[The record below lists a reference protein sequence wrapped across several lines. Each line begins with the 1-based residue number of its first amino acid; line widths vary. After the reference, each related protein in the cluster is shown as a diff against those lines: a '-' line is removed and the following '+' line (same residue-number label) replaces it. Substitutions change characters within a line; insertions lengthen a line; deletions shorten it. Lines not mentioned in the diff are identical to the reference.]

1 MVRACASTT
10 RRRVERSGT
19 MSRRPTV
26 RGRNPNVLSAIL
38 GARRS
43 FASRT
48 LFVSSSDPNSDFTS
62 ETAIARAAPCPARMS
77 IEPRSPNSE
86 YDTSTAVVHPRAWKT
101 ARARSTI
108 RAWASSRSRS
118 AIAPFQNVAS
128 LARPSTASKIRRVRS
143 SATTPTRPAS
153 ISMTSPRGTPARS
166 ATAACVMPDRR
177 RIARSRRPTRSSSA
191 DGTCRTVPC
200 GPHLALTQRVAR
212 RPHGGAD
219 RRGRFPRMSPLQ
231 TASRLVAAAFLR
243 PSQRG
248 TPEPN

>member
-1 MVRACASTT
+1 
-10 RRRVERSGT
+10 
-19 MSRRPTV
+19 
-26 RGRNPNVLSAIL
+26 
-38 GARRS
+38 
-43 FASRT
+43 
-48 LFVSSSDPNSDFTS
+48 
-62 ETAIARAAPCPARMS
+62 
-77 IEPRSPNSE
+77 
-86 YDTSTAVVHPRAWKT
+86 
-101 ARARSTI
+101 
-108 RAWASSRSRS
+108 
-118 AIAPFQNVAS
+118 
-128 LARPSTASKIRRVRS
+128 
-143 SATTPTRPAS
+143 
-153 ISMTSPRGTPARS
+153 
-166 ATAACVMPDRR
+166 VMPDRR